1 MPLGTRRIVAAA
13 LLALGS
19 VYAGFHANP
28 VIAVVTL
35 ALSAACGAAITWLAI
50 GRRMFRG
57 GVRPAWQVAT
67 LAGIGAAVG
76 IFASGALEF
85 VGGPSASWLVLA
97 ALLAGLGGGVGA
109 LRLSPYGE
117 KMLE

>member
-76 IFASGALEF
+76 IFASGALEC
-85 VGGPSASWLVLA
+85 WLVLA
-97 ALLAGLGGGVGA
+97 ALLAGLSGGVGA